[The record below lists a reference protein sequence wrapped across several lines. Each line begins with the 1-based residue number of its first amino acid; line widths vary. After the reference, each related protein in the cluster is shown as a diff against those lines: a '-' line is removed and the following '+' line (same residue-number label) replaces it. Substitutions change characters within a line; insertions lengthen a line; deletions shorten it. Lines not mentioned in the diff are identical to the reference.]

1 MTKAAMNY
9 LYSEHLLSLSH
20 EYEEALIVLHTD
32 SSGRIG
38 KADTVILR

>member
-1 MTKAAMNY
+1 MTNVAINY

-32 SSGRIG
+32 SSGNIR
-38 KADTVILR
+38 KPDTVILG